1 MPTPATLFQKPQ
13 TPSGLRR
20 LAPLALLLLTACNA
34 STGGDETGVRG
45 AGGVDIHY
53 SVTGSGETSLVFV
66 HGWSCDSSYW
76 SEQLDAFADRYEVIT
91 LDLAGHGQSG
101 SNREDWSIEAFGG
114 DVAAVVDAA
123 ASGPVVLVGHSMGG
137 PVVLEAARRLGERVQ
152 LIVAVDTLQTPGQAA
167 YSEEE
172 SRKLWAPFADN
183 FAVATEGFVRQ
194 SFFLPDS
201 PTELVDRISAD
212 MAAADPY
219 IALEAGHGLTTYSVA
234 DGLKAVA
241 ETPLVLINADYVP
254 TDTET
259 LQSLH
264 SKSRLELM
272 EGVGHFPML
281 ETPDTFNSLLD
292 SVLLAELR

>member
-1 MPTPATLFQKPQ
+1 MPIPAIMPQKRQTPA
-13 TPSGLRR
+13 GLRR
-20 LAPLALLLLTACNA
+20 LLPLALLLLSACSA
-34 STGGDETGVRG
+34 SPNDDTDGVRG

-53 SVTGSGETSLVFV
+53 SMAGSGATSLVFV

-76 SEQLDAFADRYEVIT
+76 SEQIDAFADRYEVIT

-101 SNREDWSIEAFGG
+101 SNREDWSVEAFGG

-123 ASGPVVLVGHSMGG
+123 AGGPVVLIGHSMGG
-137 PVVLEAARRLGERVQ
+137 PVVLEATRRLGERVQ
-152 LIVAVDTLQTPGQAA
+152 LIVAVDTLQMPGQPA

-172 SRKLWAPFADN
+172 SRKLWAPFADD
-183 FAVATEGFVRQ
+183 FAAATAGFVRE

-201 PTELVDRISAD
+201 PAELADRISAD

-219 IALEAGHGLTTYSVA
+219 VALEAGHGLTTYSVA
-234 DGLKAVA
+234 DGLEAVA
-241 ETPLVLINADYVP
+241 GTPLVLINADYLP

-264 SKSRLELM
+264 PKSRVELM
-272 EGVGHFPML
+272 GGVGHFPML
-281 ETPDTFNSLLD
+281 ETPDAFNTLLD
-292 SVLLAELR
+292 GVLTTELR